1 MPDKSET
8 VLVKVENR
16 QLRLSNLSK
25 VLYPQEGITKGEI
38 IEYYTRVAPVL
49 LPHLTGRPLTTIRF
63 PNGTSGHK
71 FFEKNAPGAPSWV
84 RTVRP
89 PVPGSTMKRDEIDY
103 IVADDLPTL
112 VWLANL
118 ARVGTARA
126 AVAGRPA
133 RRGARRRSARLRPRP
148 RASRRPQRV
157 RCGGHPA
164 ARRPAGR
171 RPGARGQDVR
181 LKGRA
186 ADRTH
191 RGEPARTDVGLR
203 QVSG

>member
-8 VLVKVENR
+8 VLVKVENQ

-71 FFEKNAPGAPSWV
+71 FFEKNVPRGAPSWV
-84 RTVRP
+84 RTVRL

-118 ARVGTARA
+118 AALELHVPQWRVGPRGG
-126 AVAGRPA
+126 V
-133 RRGARRRSARLRPRP
+133 RGADQLVFDPP
-148 RASRRPQRV
+148 RASRRPQRM
-157 RCGGHPA
+157 RCGGHPLRA
-164 ARRPAGR
+164 ALQKDGLAPVSRRPAQK
-171 RPGARGQDVR
+171 AC
-181 LKGRA
+181 
-186 ADRTH
+186 
-191 RGEPARTDVGLR
+191 
-203 QVSG
+203 S

>member
-8 VLVKVENR
+8 ILVKVENR

-25 VLYPQEGITKGEI
+25 VLYPQEGVTKGEI

-49 LPHLTGRPLTTIRF
+49 LPHVTGRPLTTIRF

-71 FFEKNAPGAPSWV
+71 FFEKNVPRGAPSWV
-84 RTVRP
+84 RTVRL

-118 ARVGTARA
+118 AALELHVPQWRVGPSSTSIPGLPQASTRALRWPPSCAPPCRKTAW
-126 AVAGRPA
+126 RPW
-133 RRGARRRSARLRPRP
+133 
-148 RASRRPQRV
+148 SRRPAPKA
-157 RCGGHPA
+157 C
-164 ARRPAGR
+164 
-171 RPGARGQDVR
+171 
-181 LKGRA
+181 
-186 ADRTH
+186 
-191 RGEPARTDVGLR
+191 
-203 QVSG
+203 S